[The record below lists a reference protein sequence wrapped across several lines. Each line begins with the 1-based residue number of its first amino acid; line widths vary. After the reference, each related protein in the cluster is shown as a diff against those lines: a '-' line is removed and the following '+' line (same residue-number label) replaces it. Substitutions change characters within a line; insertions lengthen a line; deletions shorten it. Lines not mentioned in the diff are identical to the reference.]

1 MNRRQ
6 LSRLV
11 IVSLIGSVGIAWAMQ
26 EQGGGPPASP
36 LQAQAPMQRPP
47 ERRIDPKAEEILRDF
62 GAFYQQFQQGTVKA
76 RTAMSVSQGGQEMTL
91 DVDFDFASRRPN
103 QFAMRAR
110 KARFNGADAPVA
122 DYNGD
127 AVCDG
132 EHLYLHAPM
141 LNTYIEKDAPKSFE
155 DLIEGDA
162 DMAFLSASG
171 GTELQILIGLLSDD
185 PYEQLTETAT
195 EVRYVGEE
203 TVNEWKSHH
212 ICVTSEQMDVHL
224 WMHAGEEPWL
234 YRVKPDLEKFFK
246 QMAAEAGEELKEK
259 APALSFEYRDWSK
272 ESPAEDAFAFTAPAA
287 AEKTDTFFQAM
298 QAPAQDAALALVG
311 RTAPTF
317 ELQMLNGG
325 TFNTA
330 DSLGKDILILDFW
343 ATWCGPCRKALPVL
357 AQVADAYKDKG
368 VLFCAV
374 DVAEPEDRVRPFV
387 EKLGYTFNIALDR
400 EARVAELFRVNGIPQ
415 TVIVDKNGVIQA
427 VHIGL
432 LPNLQQRLTTEL
444 DTLLRGE
451 NLFGG
456 FADEDAKTVDDGNDP
471 AGR

>member
-1 MNRRQ
+1 MNRRL
-6 LSRLV
+6 LSRIAVVGLIG
-11 IVSLIGSVGIAWAMQ
+11 IVSIAWAMQ
-26 EQGGGPPASP
+26 EQGREPSASSP
-36 LQAQAPMQRPP
+36 QAQAPVPQPP
-47 ERRIDPKAEEILRDF
+47 ERRIDPKAEQILRDF
-62 GAFYQQFQQGTVKA
+62 AAFYQQFRQGTVKA
-76 RTAMSVSQGGQEMTL
+76 RSAMSASQGGQEMTL

-103 QFAMRAR
+103 QFALRAR
-110 KARFNGADAPVA
+110 KASFNGADAPVA
-122 DYNGD
+122 TYNGD

-132 EHLYLHAPM
+132 EHLYLLAPM
-141 LNTYIEKDAPKSFE
+141 LNSFIEKDAPRSFE
-155 DLIEGDA
+155 DLLEGDA
-162 DMAFLSASG
+162 EMAFLSASG

-185 PYEQLTETAT
+185 PYGQLTETAT
-195 EVRYVGEE
+195 ELRYVGEE
-203 TVNEWKSHH
+203 TVNERTVHH

-234 YRVKPDLEKFFK
+234 LRVKPDLEKFFT
-246 QMAAEAGEELKEK
+246 QMAAEAGEELTEK
-259 APALSFEYRDWSK
+259 APALSFEYWDWSK
-272 ESPAEDAFAFTAPAA
+272 ESPAEDAFAFTAPAG
-287 AEKTDTFFQAM
+287 AEKTDTFFQEM

-317 ELQMLNGG
+317 ELQLLNGG
-325 TFNTA
+325 TFNPA

-343 ATWCGPCRKALPVL
+343 ATWCAPCRKALPVL
-357 AQVADAYKDKG
+357 AKVAEAYKDKG

-400 EARVAELFRVNGIPQ
+400 EAKVADMFRVNGIPQ

-432 LPNLQQRLTTEL
+432 LPDLEQRLTTEL

-456 FADEDAKTVDDGNDP
+456 P
-471 AGR
+471 AETAPHETGAEGEGEA